1 MALPQW
7 RETHHCWVC
16 LQTINLFHLIFFYV
30 RQLSHLTEKDKG
42 DSSIN
47 LIIFCFYTECNG
59 IIYRNGISWH
69 CFVITNFI
77 LFLLG
82 VSTMKIFLFCVQM
95 WKCTMVYS
103 GTLIRKSHRLRVWK
117 TVQNRKERQRDGG
130 KKRDSEIPEIPFTLY
145 FIFGLGL
152 GKKRSQDVKIAPLIL
167 SWGLD
172 RILLWAA

>member
-130 KKRDSEIPEIPFTLY
+130 KKERLRNPGDSFYIVFY
-145 FIFGLGL
+145 F
-152 GKKRSQDVKIAPLIL
+152 
-167 SWGLD
+167 WT
-172 RILLWAA
+172 RIRKEKESGCKNRTFDSVMRFR